1 MAGDIISVSAPAK
14 INLYL
19 KVTGRR
25 EDGYHFLA
33 TLMQKIGLDD
43 KLVLRR
49 RRPGIK
55 LACPESDLPVDEK
68 NLAYRA
74 AQLFFDTMKERL
86 GTCPA
91 GVDITLNKSIP
102 IAAGLGGGSSDAAA
116 TLCGLNLLYDTNCSV
131 DELFA
136 MAVRLG
142 ADVPQFVVDW
152 PVVWATGIGD
162 KLQPAIPL
170 GDFKILLVN
179 PGISVSTKWVYEKF
193 ALTAGQNINN
203 LRNSQIESVTR
214 EKGSAFAV
222 RPIRPDELANDL
234 EIITAEHYPVIDM
247 LKKKLLEGGASAAL
261 MSGSGP
267 SVFGL
272 FHGSRESQAETC
284 YKKLKKEFGNTFLVD
299 PLH

>member
-33 TLMQKIGLDD
+33 TLMQKIGLAD
-43 KLVLRR
+43 KLVLRSR
-49 RRPGIK
+49 WPGIK

-131 DELFA
+131 DELLA

-203 LRNSQIESVTR
+203 LRNSQIESVTQ

-272 FHGSRESQAETC
+272 FHGSCESQAETC
-284 YKKLKKEFGNTFLVD
+284 YKKLKKEFGNTFLIGS
-299 PLH
+299 LH

>member
-193 ALTAGQNINN
+193 ALTAWQNINN

-272 FHGSRESQAETC
+272 FHGSCESQAETC
-284 YKKLKKEFGNTFLVD
+284 YKKLKKDFGNTFLVD